1 MKVFLQRVFA
11 QVVRSSFDGLHS
23 SLLTGITFQIQQ
35 HLEHLFSKASAL
47 GDLALLRMLRLTNVK
62 CAALV
67 EDLKRYDMSEGGP
80 PVSASNGE
88 EKATASSS
96 PLAAM
101 LDLSMEEMFMTYLD
115 AGRYLELET
124 RWLTGSYKEMLAG
137 FERYH
142 VSRTSALNAVRPSN

>member
-1 MKVFLQRVFA
+1 MAFKYACLL
-11 QVVRSSFDGLHS
+11 GLCA
-23 SLLTGITFQIQQ
+23 QIQQ

-47 GDLALLRMLRLTNVK
+47 GDLPLLRMLRLTNVK

-67 EDLKRYDMSEGGP
+67 EDLKRYDLSNGGQV
-80 PVSASNGE
+80 VSAADGE
-88 EKATASSS
+88 ENQAASSS

-101 LDLSMEEMFMTYLD
+101 LDLSMEEMFMSYLD

-124 RWLTGSYKEMLAG
+124 RWLTETYKEMLAG

-142 VSRTSALNAVRPSN
+142 ASRTDKRAARLQLMVFLV

>member
-1 MKVFLQRVFA
+1 M
-11 QVVRSSFDGLHS
+11 
-23 SLLTGITFQIQQ
+23 
-35 HLEHLFSKASAL
+35 
-47 GDLALLRMLRLTNVK
+47 TNVK

-67 EDLKRYDMSEGGP
+67 EDLKRYDMSDGGS
-80 PVSASNGE
+80 PVSASTGE
-88 EKATASSS
+88 EKASISSS

-142 VSRTSALNAVRPSN
+142 VRPTHSSRVVRG